1 MDESPALREEVQ
13 RLVAEMV
20 RIEKDPAV
28 LRMIVVLAGA
38 DQGFAEPAARRLVEG
53 PPVPDAPGV
62 GFAKIA
68 ENLWHHAQSVEDP
81 ALFRRL
87 VATGRPLDLLR
98 LSIQRCQ
105 SDLVEALEHAVAAG
119 EVPVPV
125 VGTVAMI
132 VARRF
137 PGQIG
142 RAAAAVRGLSE
153 EHRRTFLE
161 HAVEASPELRVRI
174 EDAFA

>member
-1 MDESPALREEVQ
+1 MSAFPLQVVGWPVRTQEELRELLRLHAHAGQLRRQDEHPAEAWFVSMDESPALREEVQ
-13 RLVAEMV
+13 
-20 RIEKDPAV
+20 
-28 LRMIVVLAGA
+28 
-38 DQGFAEPAARRLVEG
+38 
-53 PPVPDAPGV
+53 
-62 GFAKIA
+62 
-68 ENLWHHAQSVEDP
+68 
-81 ALFRRL
+81 RL

-98 LSIQRCQ
+98 LSIQQRQ

-174 EDAFA
+174 EDALA